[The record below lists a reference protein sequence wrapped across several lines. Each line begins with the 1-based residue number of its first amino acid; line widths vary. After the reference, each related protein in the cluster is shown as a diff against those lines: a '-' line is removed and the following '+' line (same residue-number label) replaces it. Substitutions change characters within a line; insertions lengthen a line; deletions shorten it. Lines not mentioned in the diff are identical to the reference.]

1 MPILPRLL
9 TVVLLATAAP
19 AFGIDMEAAFDD
31 PALQARY
38 DALTRELRCTV
49 CQNQTIA
56 DSNASLARDLRRE
69 VRRLMSEGKTDQEIR
84 DFLTARYTDFV
95 LYKPPVKP
103 QTYLLWAAPFLL
115 LLGGLGG
122 AATVIA
128 RRARLARENPA
139 LLDDDN
145 EHPAERT

>member
-1 MPILPRLL
+1 MLLPRVLA
-9 TVVLLATAAP
+9 VLLLAASP
-19 AFGIDMEAAFDD
+19 ALAIDMEQAFED
-31 PALQARY
+31 PAMQSRY
-38 DALTRELRCTV
+38 ESLTRELRCTV

-95 LYKPPVKP
+95 LYNPPVKP

-115 LLGGLGG
+115 LLGGLGSAG
-122 AATVIA
+122 VVIA

-145 EHPAERT
+145 EHPTERT